1 MVESLYPIPG
11 RVGTG
16 RGADRQ
22 ASSQQVAGDSR
33 DGGGGRGALT
43 PPKGRAQ
50 EREAYDFITKPT
62 PMTSPG
68 GQGARPSK
76 LFMETAGGQAYI
88 QILSCFRCGW
98 IELPA
103 GPVGPQSPAGRQAEE
118 EGGRLEE
125 SSRWGQGSLELM
137 GAPAEMSR
145 VPGSSLLES
154 AHLYPCS
161 SRTSLWCSL
170 KVRLA
175 ELRKD

>member
-33 DGGGGRGALT
+33 DGGGGGALT

-137 GAPAEMSR
+137 RAPAEMSR